1 MICLNIDFLCEV
13 TWVKELEE
21 AGTRILEEKGVLQ
34 DEVFIGKSIKTIQVK
49 KKKCE
54 LVACWASWK
63 IQRWCGAIR

>member
-49 KKKCE
+49 KKCE

-63 IQRWCGAIR
+63 IQR